1 MGVGAPKVGLAN
13 GGNKMSIWLTK
24 RFLVGTTFSAEQER
38 AGKLQVE
45 GRMTYDVLMA
55 CKNVDDN

>member
-1 MGVGAPKVGLAN
+1 
-13 GGNKMSIWLTK
+13 MSIWLTK